1 MLEKLVGHDPHGWS
15 NGMKLNYMDD
25 CSSQEN
31 GKPNGTKLQPI
42 ANLSEC
48 VEALQR
54 FTPTISKSST
64 MYFYLLTY
72 SFCSNK
78 EDNKIIKISHV
89 V

>member
-1 MLEKLVGHDPHGWS
+1 MEDRINMLEKLVGHDPHGWS
-15 NGMKLNYMDD
+15 MKLNYMDD

-54 FTPTISKSST
+54 FTPTISKSSIT
-64 MYFYLLTY
+64 YF
-72 SFCSNK
+72 F
-78 EDNKIIKISHV
+78 H
-89 V
+89 